1 MAVQKSEIQIQ
12 PDQQGRFPTQSKTIR
27 FLADNSIAIGLFLVF
42 AVISIFVPY
51 FFTSNNLISVLVQAS
66 SLGMM
71 AIGITAV
78 LITGGIDLSI
88 PGMMAL
94 SAIFGGMFIRNGGNP
109 FVGALIMVVV
119 STALGAINGLAVS
132 YLKMITF
139 VVTLAMQ
146 TITTGTSIWITD
158 QTTITGFPQVYMDT
172 VLGKNSIP
180 MPAIYVI
187 ILVIIVQLILTKT
200 IYGRWLYASGTNIR
214 AARVSGVPTQRVV
227 FLSYVF
233 SGFMA
238 GLAAII
244 LTARLASA
252 GAPMGKDSVIM
263 DVIASAAVGGV
274 STFGGVGTALN
285 AIFGS
290 ILITLIS
297 NVLNMAHVSYYL
309 TLITKGVIIVTVVAI
324 DGIRRQKRGRL

>member
-1 MAVQKSEIQIQ
+1 MTVQKSEIQKQ
-12 PDQQGRFPTQSKTIR
+12 PEQQDRSPSQSKTIS
-27 FLADNSIAIGLFLVF
+27 FLGENSIAIGLFLVF

-51 FFTSNNLISVLVQAS
+51 FFTGNNLISVLIQAS
-66 SLGMM
+66 SLAMM

-88 PGMMAL
+88 PGIMAL
-94 SAIFGGMFIRNGGNP
+94 SAIFGGMFIHNGGNP
-109 FVGALIMVVV
+109 FVGALIMVAV
-119 STALGAINGLAVS
+119 STALGAINGFAVS
-132 YLKMITF
+132 YLKMIPF

-146 TITTGTSIWITD
+146 VITTGTSIWITD
-158 QTTITGFPQVYMDT
+158 QTTITGFPQSYMDT
-172 VLGKNSIP
+172 VLGTNSIP

-200 IYGRWLYASGTNIR
+200 VYGRWLYASGTNIR

-227 FLSYVF
+227 FMAYVF

-285 AIFGS
+285 ATFGA

-309 TLITKGVIIVTVVAI
+309 TLIIKGVIIVGVVAI
-324 DGIRRQKRGRL
+324 DGIRRQKRGKL

>member
-1 MAVQKSEIQIQ
+1 MTAQESEVQRQ
-12 PDQQGRFPTQSKTIR
+12 PEQQGRSLSQSKTIG
-27 FLADNSIAIGLFLVF
+27 FFVENSIAIGLFLVF

-51 FFTSNNLISVLVQAS
+51 FFTADNLISVLVQAS
-66 SLGMM
+66 SLAMM

-94 SAIFGGMFIRNGGNP
+94 GAIFGGMFIRNGGNP
-109 FVGALIMVVV
+109 VVGALIMVAV
-119 STALGAINGLAVS
+119 STALGAVNGFAIS
-132 YLKMITF
+132 YLKMIPF

-146 TITTGTSIWITD
+146 VVTTGTSIWITD
-158 QTTITGFPQVYMDT
+158 QTTITGFPQVYMNT
-172 VLGKNSIP
+172 VLGTNSIP
-180 MPAIYVI
+180 MPVIYVI
-187 ILVIIVQLILTKT
+187 ILAIIVQLILTRT
-200 IYGRWLYASGTNIR
+200 IYGRWLYAAGINIR
-214 AARVSGVPTQRVV
+214 AARVSGVPTQRVL
-227 FLSYVF
+227 FLAYAF

-263 DVIASAAVGGV
+263 DVIAAAAVGGV

-285 AIFGS
+285 AIFGA

-297 NVLNMAHVSYYL
+297 NVMNMAHVSYYL
-309 TLITKGVIIVTVVAI
+309 TLITKGAIIVSVVAI
-324 DGIRRQKRGRL
+324 DGIRRQKRGKL

>member
-1 MAVQKSEIQIQ
+1 MTIRKSEVQLQ
-12 PDQQGRFPTQSKTIR
+12 LEQQGRPPSQSKTIR
-27 FLADNSIAIGLFLVF
+27 FLFGNSPAIVLFLVF
-42 AVISIFVPY
+42 AAISIFVPY
-51 FFTSNNLISVLVQAS
+51 FFTANNLISVLVQAS
-66 SLGMM
+66 SLAMM

-88 PGMMAL
+88 PGMMAVG
-94 SAIFGGMFIRNGGNP
+94 AILGGMFIHNGGNP
-109 FVGALIMVVV
+109 VVGALIMVAV
-119 STALGAINGLAVS
+119 STALGAVNGFAVS
-132 YLKMITF
+132 YLKMIPF

-146 TITTGTSIWITD
+146 VVTTGTAIWITKE
-158 QTTITGFPQVYMDT
+158 TTITGFPQVYMNT
-172 VLGKNSIP
+172 VLGTNSIP

-187 ILVIIVQLILTKT
+187 ILAIIAQLILTRT
-200 IYGRWLYASGTNIR
+200 IYGRWLYAVGTNIR

-227 FLSYVF
+227 FLAFAF

-252 GAPMGKDSVIM
+252 GAPMGKDSMIM

-285 AIFGS
+285 AIFGA

-297 NVLNMAHVSYYL
+297 NVMNMGHVSYYL
-309 TLITKGVIIVTVVAI
+309 TLVAKGVIIVSVVAI
-324 DGIRRQKRGRL
+324 DGIRRQRGKL